1 MIERRVDRFQALME
15 RMLPAMLRLAR
26 PQCDEVFLTPQQF
39 HFLRVLE
46 AAGPLSITALRQQL
60 EGAQSSISEMVGRL
74 ARLGYVVKRRDPDDR
89 RAVKVA
95 ITPAAR
101 AVLKARQTEFRA
113 RSRRILGALSP
124 DEQERWIGA
133 VETLVTLME
142 HAAARD
148 GDDAKKEDDR

>member
-1 MIERRVDRFQALME
+1 MIERRLDRLQALME

-39 HFLRVLE
+39 HFLRVLDTQ
-46 AAGPLSITALRQQL
+46 GPLSITALQQHL
-60 EGAQSSISEMVGRL
+60 EGAQSTVSEMVARL
-74 ARLGYVVKRRDPDDR
+74 ARLGYVVKRRDPADR

-101 AVLKARQTEFRA
+101 AVLKARQNEFRV
-113 RSRRILGALSP
+113 RSQRILTALSP
-124 DEQERWIGA
+124 DEQERWIEA

-142 HAAARD
+142 RAVDRD
-148 GDDAKKEDDR
+148 GDDVKKEDDR